1 MGRSAL
7 IVVRRGTDIIYIHD
21 GDLARQFLRCGPCGG
36 SETSMNVVPS
46 DTKQVDC
53 PVGRQARTVPSRSA
67 RRRARAA
74 ATRDGATQPAGVQIG
89 HDIGAAASQQVFG
102 SSYTQSSVPHLGLPL
117 EVSIAAD
124 LRVRGG
130 GDFCGGSAAHGSAT
144 TVAASG
150 FGDASTVFDLAC
162 KEDSIV
168 CDVARKVMDV
178 VDLSPA
184 AKYPAFVGESES
196 AFVGGSSTSISSRS
210 SSAGSVASYCG
221 DLSYSSRPVN

>member
-53 PVGRQARTVPSRSA
+53 PVGRKARTVPSRSA

-124 LRVRGG
+124 LRVRDG

-144 TVAASG
+144 TAAAAAASG

-162 KEDSIV
+162 KEDSL
-168 CDVARKVMDV
+168 
-178 VDLSPA
+178 DLSPA
-184 AKYPAFVGESES
+184 AMNPAFVVESVS
-196 AFVGGSSTSISSRS
+196 AFVGGSTTLFRRAGCYFQFAAVTS
-210 SSAGSVASYCG
+210 
-221 DLSYSSRPVN
+221 